1 MIKDDGPWLVNLGDS
16 IDRLITIDTTGR
28 GVIRDLYHAAR
39 TKQGSPLTYL
49 AARGLAERVGKG
61 DVVVIATG
69 MEILPWHRP
78 EQDGPVG
85 GAMLAR
91 ALLMAFGAKPVF
103 VTEPQHAPVI
113 ETSVKAAGLYVFPL
127 EQLKELP
134 TSAAVVS
141 FPVDPAEA
149 EAAAQRLLTEYK
161 PKALISIE
169 RAGAN
174 EFGEYHAAL
183 GRSLTPWSAKVDV
196 LFELAKAQGILTIGI
211 GDGGNELGCGLIRD
225 TVIEK
230 VPLGGKCKCPCG
242 GSIVP
247 RFLPDVLIMACISN
261 WGSYGIEALLSAI
274 IGDPDVLHSADL
286 DQRVHDYAAHA
297 GANND
302 GPGFLDPGTD
312 AVPVHLHGHIAD
324 LLAFLVKTG
333 GDPGR
338 LYRVPRYR
346 WF

>member
-1 MIKDDGPWLVNLGDS
+1 MKNDETWLVNLAEN

-28 GVIRDLYHAAR
+28 GIIRDLYEAAR
-39 TKQGSPLTYL
+39 AKQGSPLTYL
-49 AARGLAERVGKG
+49 AARGLADRVGKS
-61 DVVVIATG
+61 DVVIIATG

-85 GAMLAR
+85 GATLAR
-91 ALLMAFGAKPVF
+91 SLLLSFGAKPVF
-103 VTEPQHAPVI
+103 VTDPQHVPII

-127 EQLKELP
+127 EQLRDVP
-134 TSAAVVS
+134 TSAAVVG
-141 FPVDPAEA
+141 FPVDPTEA
-149 EAAAQRLLTEYK
+149 ETVTQRLLTELK
-161 PKALISIE
+161 PKALIAIE

-183 GRSLTPWSAKVDV
+183 GKNLTPWSGKIDV
-196 LFELAKAQGILTIGI
+196 LFEQAKAQGIFTIGI

-230 VPLGGKCKCPCG
+230 VPLAAKCKCPCG

-261 WGSYGIEALLSAI
+261 WGSYAIEALLAAM
-274 IGDPDVLHSADL
+274 IGDAEVLHSAEL
-286 DQRVHDYAAHA
+286 DRRVHDYAAHA

-302 GPGFLDPGTD
+302 GPGLLDPGTD
-312 AVPVHLHGHIAD
+312 AVPWLIHSHIMD
-324 LLAFLVKTG
+324 ILAFLVRTG